1 MQYIIKKKF
10 LKKILIIQT
19 AFIGDV
25 ILATPL
31 IEKLFDKFPN
41 SKIDFVLRKGNEK
54 LFTNHPKLN
63 TVFVWDKKQN
73 KYKNLIK
80 VLKQIRVNNYDYVI
94 NLQRFATSG
103 FLTFLSKGK
112 IKIGFN
118 KNPFSFSYKIKIKH
132 IIGNG
137 THETER
143 NLLLIESITDS
154 SKYLPKLYPEKS
166 NYEKINKYTNEK
178 YICIAPASVWFTKQ
192 YPKHKWIELV
202 NVLQS
207 YKIYLIG
214 APSDNDLCNAIIT
227 ESTHKNITNLST
239 ELSFLDSAALI
250 KTAEMN
256 YVNDSAPM
264 HIASSV
270 NANVT
275 VVYCSTIPSYGFGPL
290 SKKSNI
296 VEVIDNLNCRPC
308 GLHGKKECHET
319 HFNCAEKIQVD
330 QLINFL

>member
-1 MQYIIKKKF
+1 M
-10 LKKILIIQT
+10 IIQT

-31 IEKLFDKFPN
+31 IEKLYDKFPN

-73 KYKNLIK
+73 KYGNLIK
-80 VLKQIRVNNYDYVI
+80 ILKQIRKNDYDYVI

-112 IKIGFN
+112 VKIGFD
-118 KNPFSFSYKIKIKH
+118 KNPFSFSYKIKTKH

-137 THETER
+137 THEIER
-143 NLLLIESITDS
+143 NLSLIESITDN
-154 SKYLPKLYPEKS
+154 SKYLPKLYPEAS
-166 NYEKINKYTNEK
+166 NFEKIKQYTSEK
-178 YICIAPASVWFTKQ
+178 YICIAPASVWYTKQ
-192 YPKHKWIELV
+192 YPKHKWIELA
-202 NVLQS
+202 NALQD
-207 YKIYLIG
+207 YKIFLIG
-214 APSDNDLCNAIIT
+214 APSDNDLCNEIIT
-227 ESTHKNITNLST
+227 KSTHKNITNLST
-239 ELSFLDSAALI
+239 ELSFLDSASLM

-275 VVYCSTIPSYGFGPL
+275 AVYCSTVPSFGFGPL
-290 SKKSNI
+290 SNNSKI
-296 VEVIDNLNCRPC
+296 VEVSDRLTCRPC
-308 GLHGKKECHET
+308 GLHGKKECPEK
-319 HFNCAEKIQVD
+319 HFNCAEKIQLD

>member
-1 MQYIIKKKF
+1 

-31 IEKLFDKFPN
+31 IEKLYDNFPD

-63 TVFVWDKKQN
+63 TVFVWNKKRN
-73 KYKNLIK
+73 KYGNLIK
-80 VLKQIRVNNYDYVI
+80 VLKQIRANNYDYVI

-112 IKIGFN
+112 TKIGFD

-143 NLLLIESITDS
+143 NLQLIESITNNN
-154 SKYLPKLYPEKS
+154 KYLPKLYPETS
-166 NYEKINKYTNEK
+166 NFDKVKQYTTDK
-178 YICIAPASVWFTKQ
+178 YICIAPASVWYTKQ
-192 YPKHKWIELV
+192 YPKHKWIELI
-202 NVLQS
+202 NALQD
-207 YKIYLIG
+207 YKVILIG
-214 APSDNDLCNAIIT
+214 APSDNEMCNKII
-227 ESTHKNITNLST
+227 EKSTHKNTVNLST
-239 ELSFLDSAALI
+239 ELNFLDSAALM
-250 KTAEMN
+250 KSAEMN

-264 HIASSV
+264 HIATAV

-275 VVYCSTIPSYGFGPL
+275 AIYCSTVPSFGFGPL
-290 SKKSNI
+290 SGNSKV
-296 VEVIDNLNCRPC
+296 VEVIEKLSCRPC
-308 GLHGKKECHET
+308 GLHGKKECPEG
-319 HFNCAEKIQVD
+319 HFNCAEKIKLE
-330 QLINFL
+330 QLLF